1 MHAGEEEYGEK
12 NDFGSS
18 DLGFSS
24 ESESAGVMVEGA
36 GSVV

>member
-1 MHAGEEEYGEK
+1 MYAGEEEYGEK

-18 DLGFSS
+18 DRGFSS
-24 ESESAGVMVEGA
+24 ESESAGVMVDGG